1 MGYGLG
7 TRFTISPPTHC
18 NDMAVW
24 LHRICVF
31 FDRLFNIIDWFP
43 TILSMAGGKVGKWFL
58 NRINMIRLLAYSL
71 YCQLQNSWYI
81 YFLVQPST
89 LYLCTAPYIS
99 YPLPS
104 TATTKYCNWIFI
116 HAPSESGPFI
126 NMYIQM
132 YMQDYDYF
140 TWLVTLRIIL
150 FTVMLGLSSK
160 SYSVWV

>member
-89 LYLCTAPYIS
+89 CICAQLPIS
-99 YPLPS
+99 PTHYQVQQLPS
-104 TATTKYCNWIFI
+104 IVTEY
-116 HAPSESGPFI
+116 S
-126 NMYIQM
+126 
-132 YMQDYDYF
+132 YMHRQKVVPLSICIYKCICKIM
-140 TWLVTLRIIL
+140 TIS
-150 FTVMLGLSSK
+150 LGLSPCGLFCLLLCL
-160 SYSVWV
+160 V